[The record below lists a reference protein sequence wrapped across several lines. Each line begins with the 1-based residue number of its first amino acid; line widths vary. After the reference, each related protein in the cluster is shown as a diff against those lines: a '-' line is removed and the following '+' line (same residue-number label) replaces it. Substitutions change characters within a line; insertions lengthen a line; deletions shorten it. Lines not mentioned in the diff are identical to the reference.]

1 MSVYV
6 GIDVHRKRS
15 QVAVVTQDGTVELN
29 KNVVNGSEPMLRL
42 IGGLPA
48 GTPVAFEA
56 AFGWGWLVELLEDYG
71 FDPHLVH
78 PLRCKA
84 IASAR
89 LKNDKVDAAIL
100 AQLLRAD
107 LLPEAWIAPPA
118 VRQLRAQLRHR
129 ASLVRLGTQLQNRI
143 HAVAADHGYD
153 RAGSYWTG
161 PGRGWLAE
169 LDLPAVSREIVTDSL
184 VFLDALAPV
193 IERLDGELHQH
204 AKADP
209 RVKVLRTLPGVG
221 EFTALIMLAEIGD
234 ITRFPSA
241 RKLASWAGL
250 TPTVRGSDL
259 TVRHGHISKQ
269 GSAWLRWVLN
279 QAAQTAKRS
288 PEFAATYAAIAKR
301 RGTKIATIAIAR
313 KLLTRACH
321 LLAGAQAP
329 GPPATLPP
337 HHPKPGGSPSPR
349 ARSLRGMSRPPAA
362 LDHLTEQPGSPNTW
376 SWRRPDHTARRRMGA
391 CETTPPATPGT
402 TPRPSKASTKGP
414 LPRLP

>member
-15 QVAVVTQDGTVELN
+15 QVAVVSEDGTVELN

-42 IGGLPA
+42 IGDLPA

-56 AFGWGWLVELLEDYG
+56 AFGWGWLVQLLEDYG
-71 FDPHLVH
+71 FEPHMVH

-107 LLPEAWIAPPA
+107 LLPEAWIAPPK
-118 VRQLRAQLRHR
+118 VRQLRALLRHR
-129 ASLVRLGTQLQNRI
+129 ASLVRVGTQQRNRI

-153 RAGSYWTG
+153 RSASYWTG

-169 LDLPAVSREIVTDSL
+169 LDLPPASREIVTDCL
-184 VFLDALAPV
+184 AVIDGLAPV
-193 IERLDGELHQH
+193 IDRIDGELHQH
-204 AKADP
+204 ARGDP
-209 RVKVLRTLPGVG
+209 RVTVLRTLPGVG
-221 EFTALIMLAEIGD
+221 EFTALVMVAEIGD
-234 ITRFPSA
+234 ITRFGSA

-259 TVRHGHISKQ
+259 KVRHGNISKQ
-269 GSAWLRWVLN
+269 GSAWLRWVMN

-288 PEFAATYAAIAKR
+288 PDFAATYSSIARR
-301 RGTKIATIAIAR
+301 RGKKIATIAISR
-313 KLLTRACH
+313 KLLTRAWH
-321 LLAGAQAP
+321 LLAELQAADAST
-329 GPPATLPP
+329 PP
-337 HHPKPGGSPSPR
+337 
-349 ARSLRGMSRPPAA
+349 
-362 LDHLTEQPGSPNTW
+362 
-376 SWRRPDHTARRRMGA
+376 RRP
-391 CETTPPATPGT
+391 
-402 TPRPSKASTKGP
+402 
-414 LPRLP
+414 

>member
-15 QVAVVTQDGTVELN
+15 QVAVVAEDGKVQLN
-29 KNVVNGSEPMLRL
+29 RNVVNGSEPMLRL

-48 GTPVAFEA
+48 GTPVAFESA
-56 AFGWGWLVELLEDYG
+56 YGWGWLIGLLEDYG
-71 FDPHLVH
+71 FDPHMVH

-107 LLPEAWIAPPA
+107 LLPEAWIAPQP
-118 VRQLRAQLRHR
+118 VRQLRALLRHR
-129 ASLVRLGTQLQNRI
+129 ASLVRQGTQLRNRI

-153 RAGSYWTG
+153 RTASYWTG

-169 LDLPAVSREIVTDSL
+169 LDLPPVSREIVTDCLGFTGAL
-184 VFLDALAPV
+184 VPQID
-193 IERLDGELHQH
+193 RLDGELRQH

-209 RVKVLRTLPGVG
+209 RVGALMALPGVG
-221 EFTALIMLAEIGD
+221 QFTALVIVAEVGD

-269 GSAWLRWVLN
+269 GPAQQRW
-279 QAAQTAKRS
+279 
-288 PEFAATYAAIAKR
+288 
-301 RGTKIATIAIAR
+301 
-313 KLLTRACH
+313 
-321 LLAGAQAP
+321 
-329 GPPATLPP
+329 GP
-337 HHPKPGGSPSPR
+337 
-349 ARSLRGMSRPPAA
+349 
-362 LDHLTEQPGSPNTW
+362 
-376 SWRRPDHTARRRMGA
+376 ARRRRPRNGPRSSLRP
-391 CETTPPATPGT
+391 TPP
-402 TPRPSKASTKGP
+402 
-414 LPRLP
+414 